1 MLNDLRLSRA
11 PAAGLAAIG
20 AFWGHFAAWLP
31 QIKAQAGVGDAHFG
45 ALMVLSAVGGMA
57 AMALVP
63 RLDRALGPVLL
74 PLGGGLLA
82 MVVFLPVG
90 ISGPVSFALTMLA
103 IGASMSLIDIAANLR
118 IADLESRHARPLMN
132 LNHAVFSLSLAAA
145 AALAGAI
152 RGLGAGYWT
161 SALAMMMVL
170 AVLGMMTLD
179 LRAAPEPAVDP
190 AAEPSA
196 QTPTRGLPW
205 MVVAPAAAILFLSF
219 VAENGTESWS
229 ALHFERS
236 LGVAPGHSAFGP
248 AMFALT
254 MGIGRLMGQAL
265 ALRLGEARLIL
276 GSVVIAVIGALAVAL
291 APAAAVALAGMA
303 ALGLGVAV
311 VVPSANSLLARGV
324 RPQVRALAIARA
336 WMIGFT
342 GFFVGPPLLGLVA
355 EGASLRW
362 AFAAIALL
370 LALILPA
377 LTRLSR
383 AAP

>member
-11 PAAGLAAIG
+11 PAAALAAIG
-20 AFWGHFAAWLP
+20 AFWGNFAAWLP
-31 QIKAQAGVGDAHFG
+31 QIKAQAGVGDARFG

-74 PLGGGLLA
+74 PLGAGLLA

-90 ISGPVSFALTMLA
+90 ITGPVSFALTMLA
-103 IGASMSLIDIAANLR
+103 VGASMSLIDIAANLR
-118 IADLESRHARPLMN
+118 IADLETRHARPLMN
-132 LNHAVFSLSLAAA
+132 LNHAVFSLSLAGAA
-145 AALAGAI
+145 GLAGAI
-152 RGLGAGYWT
+152 RGFGAGYWT
-161 SALAMMMVL
+161 SALAMMMIL
-170 AVLGMMTLD
+170 ACLGLLTVD
-179 LRAAPEPAVDP
+179 LRAAPAPAP
-190 AAEPSA
+190 QQPGA
-196 QTPTRGLPW
+196 QPTPRGLPW
-205 MVVAPAAAILFLSF
+205 AVVLPAAAILFLSF

-236 LGVAPGHSAFGP
+236 LGVAAGHSAFGP

-265 ALRLGEARLIL
+265 AIRLGEARLIL
-276 GSVVIAVIGALAVAL
+276 ASVLFAVLGALAVSL
-291 APAAAVALAGMA
+291 APVAGVALAGMA

-324 RPQVRALAIARA
+324 APEVRALSIARA

-370 LALILPA
+370 LVLILPA
-377 LTRLSR
+377 LARLNKAGKS
-383 AAP
+383 AI